1 MRHSFKFMAFIT
13 VIVFM
18 WVFPKTT
25 TETFDETSFKAFE
38 ITVEGAVQF
47 PKTLRFYQEVSW
59 NDILRYV
66 GGYLNADPSYKPV
79 MFNFNETTVIQ
90 IPFMKE
96 VVENDDIVKVNINK
110 ATFQQLITIPYM
122 TEKRAVEL
130 MIYRQVHGPF
140 SSIEALIHVKYI
152 GSVTLENMRSYITI
166 S

>member
-18 WVFPKTT
+18 WIFPKTSI
-25 TETFDETSFKAFE
+25 ETYDDSSFKAFE

-47 PKTLRFYQEVSW
+47 PKTLRFYQEVTW
-59 NDILRYV
+59 NDILTFV
-66 GGYLNADPSYKPV
+66 GGYSNVDPSFKPV
-79 MFNFNETTVIQ
+79 KFNFNETTVIQ
-90 IPFMKE
+90 IPFMKQ
-96 VVENDDIVKVNINK
+96 VVETEDIVKININK

-130 MIYRQVHGPF
+130 MIHRQEHGPF